1 MCSSFLN
8 KFVHKYLP
16 TYHSKLGIKFKD
28 GLLKH
33 IVESIN
39 FVCLG
44 QTEFV
49 KELGKKGQSSDITT
63 YDSKKEDRIM
73 TYVIPSGFPDK
84 IQPLI
89 TAVNLGEYSIVNVD
103 KLDKFLGEQIL
114 ALDLM
119 RLDKGFLLHS
129 YSVESES
136 LKSLLKNT
144 VASSFKVEENIESLK
159 ESITSIPSVKRDGP
173 TIIHID
179 NVFNVK
185 GVGVVVLGILKQ
197 GTIKVHQELIL
208 FPQNK
213 TVIIKSIQM
222 HDKNVEESHSPAR
235 VGLALTGV
243 SYDEISRGDI
253 LSNYTHFTSSD
264 QELIIDFDKVPF
276 YKNELSE
283 THSYLLAIG
292 TQIRSAK
299 IQKLENNKL
308 KILSDN
314 VFSFKAGDIAILLN
328 PDSKDIRIVGSGR
341 ISI

>member
-1 MCSSFLN
+1 MSSSFLN

-159 ESITSIPSVKRDGP
+159 ESITSIPSIKRDGP

-264 QELIIDFDKVPF
+264 KQLIIDFDKVPF

>member
-28 GLLKH
+28 GLIKH

-159 ESITSIPSVKRDGP
+159 ESITSIPSIKRDGP

-314 VFSFKAGDIAILLN
+314 VFSFKDGDIAILLN
-328 PDSKDIRIVGSGR
+328 PDSKDIRIVGSGG

>member
-264 QELIIDFDKVPF
+264 QQLIIDFDKVPF

-292 TQIRSAK
+292 TQMRSAK

>member
-8 KFVHKYLP
+8 KFVHKHLP
-16 TYHSKLGIKFKD
+16 KYHSTLGIKFKD

-49 KELGKKGQSSDITT
+49 KKLGKKGQSSDITT

-159 ESITSIPSVKRDGP
+159 ESITSIPSIKRDGS

-243 SYDEISRGDI
+243 SYDDISRGDI
-253 LSNYTHFTSSD
+253 LSNYTHFSSSD

-314 VFSFKAGDIAILLN
+314 VFSFKDGDIAILLN
-328 PDSKDIRIVGSGR
+328 PDSKDIRIIGSGR

>member
-1 MCSSFLN
+1 MSGSFLN

-235 VGLALTGV
+235 IGLALSGV

-264 QELIIDFDKVPF
+264 KQLIIDFDKVPF

>member
-1 MCSSFLN
+1 MSSSFLN

-49 KELGKKGQSSDITT
+49 RELGKKGQSSDITT

-173 TIIHID
+173 AIIHID

-213 TVIIKSIQM
+213 TAIIKSIQM

-264 QELIIDFDKVPF
+264 QQLIIDFDKVPF